1 VVLRVTGKKKLRV
14 FTLPTDDRRV
24 EGGRSRRWSLE
35 MKHAAI
41 KWPHFHMPEQAHNK
55 WIYAL
60 VAAVVLAA
68 LIAVGWYA
76 GLGGFGE

>member
-1 VVLRVTGKKKLRV
+1 
-14 FTLPTDDRRV
+14 
-24 EGGRSRRWSLE
+24 